1 MSSNYHDL
9 NVSLYILGS
18 DVITV
23 SLENMTDHDLEE
35 KHLFNLQKNQSA
47 VILYSVL
54 YGQVFVDLVIYF
66 RAQREDS
73 CEYARSLV

>member
-35 KHLFNLQKNQSA
+35 KYLFNLQKNQSA